1 MEIRK
6 IYESFAEDL
15 DIPLRDSSE
24 YNLKYNELFRLI
36 KQVSDKE
43 LAKKLEDG
51 VQELSEAICIVRG
64 RNKARSAV
72 DNYAAKGLTIGGE
85 RDGYNR
91 RAVR

>member
-6 IYESFAEDL
+6 IYESFAENL

-24 YNLKYNELFRLI
+24 YNLKYNELSRLI

-51 VQELSEAICIVRG
+51 VQELSEAVSSVSSEVGIKLGAQLIITRL
-64 RNKARSAV
+64 K
-72 DNYAAKGLTIGGE
+72 D
-85 RDGYNR
+85 
-91 RAVR
+91 

>member
-51 VQELSEAICIVRG
+51 VQELSEAVSSVSSEVGIKLGAQLIITLL
-64 RNKARSAV
+64 K
-72 DNYAAKGLTIGGE
+72 D
-85 RDGYNR
+85 
-91 RAVR
+91 

>member
-24 YNLKYNELFRLI
+24 YNLKYNELSRLI

-51 VQELSEAICIVRG
+51 VQELSEAVSSVSSEAGIMLGAQLIITLL
-64 RNKARSAV
+64 K
-72 DNYAAKGLTIGGE
+72 D
-85 RDGYNR
+85 
-91 RAVR
+91 

>member
-1 MEIRK
+1 MEIRN
-6 IYESFAEDL
+6 IYESFAESL

-51 VQELSEAICIVRG
+51 VQELSEAVSSVSSEVGIKLGAQLIITLL
-64 RNKARSAV
+64 K
-72 DNYAAKGLTIGGE
+72 D
-85 RDGYNR
+85 
-91 RAVR
+91 

>member
-51 VQELSEAICIVRG
+51 VQELSEAVSSVSSEAGIKLGAQLIIMLL
-64 RNKARSAV
+64 K
-72 DNYAAKGLTIGGE
+72 D
-85 RDGYNR
+85 
-91 RAVR
+91 

>member
-24 YNLKYNELFRLI
+24 YNLKYNELSRLI

-51 VQELSEAICIVRG
+51 VQELSEAVSSVSSEAGIKLGAQLIICLLYTSRCV
-64 RNKARSAV
+64 
-72 DNYAAKGLTIGGE
+72 
-85 RDGYNR
+85 
-91 RAVR
+91 

>member
-15 DIPLRDSSE
+15 DIPLRDSNE
-24 YNLKYNELFRLI
+24 YNLKYNELSRLI

-51 VQELSEAICIVRG
+51 VQELSEAVSSVSSEAGI
-64 RNKARSAV
+64 K
-72 DNYAAKGLTIGGE
+72 L
-85 RDGYNR
+85 
-91 RAVR
+91 RAQLIITLLKD

>member
-6 IYESFAEDL
+6 IYESFAENL

-24 YNLKYNELFRLI
+24 YNLKYNELSRLI

-51 VQELSEAICIVRG
+51 VQELSEAVSSVSSEVGIKLGAQLIITLL
-64 RNKARSAV
+64 K
-72 DNYAAKGLTIGGE
+72 D
-85 RDGYNR
+85 
-91 RAVR
+91 

>member
-1 MEIRK
+1 MEIRN

-51 VQELSEAICIVRG
+51 VQELSEAVSSVSS
-64 RNKARSAV
+64 KAGIKLGAQLIITLLK
-72 DNYAAKGLTIGGE
+72 D
-85 RDGYNR
+85 
-91 RAVR
+91 

>member
-15 DIPLRDSSE
+15 DIPLRDSNE
-24 YNLKYNELFRLI
+24 YNLKYNELSRLI

-51 VQELSEAICIVRG
+51 VQELSEAVSSVSSEAGIKLGAQLIITLL
-64 RNKARSAV
+64 K
-72 DNYAAKGLTIGGE
+72 D
-85 RDGYNR
+85 
-91 RAVR
+91 

>member
-51 VQELSEAICIVRG
+51 VQELSEAVSSVSSEAGIKLGAQLIIT
-64 RNKARSAV
+64 
-72 DNYAAKGLTIGGE
+72 LL
-85 RDGYNR
+85 
-91 RAVR
+91 

>member
-1 MEIRK
+1 MEIRN

-24 YNLKYNELFRLI
+24 YNLKYNELSRLI

-51 VQELSEAICIVRG
+51 VQELSEAVSSVSSEVGIKLGAQLIITLL
-64 RNKARSAV
+64 K
-72 DNYAAKGLTIGGE
+72 D
-85 RDGYNR
+85 
-91 RAVR
+91 

>member
-6 IYESFAEDL
+6 IYETFAEDL

-24 YNLKYNELFRLI
+24 YNLKYNELSRLI

-51 VQELSEAICIVRG
+51 VQELSEAVSSVSSEAGIKLGAQLIITLL
-64 RNKARSAV
+64 K
-72 DNYAAKGLTIGGE
+72 D
-85 RDGYNR
+85 
-91 RAVR
+91 

>member
-6 IYESFAEDL
+6 IYENFAEDL

-51 VQELSEAICIVRG
+51 VQELSEAVSSVSSEAGIKLGAQLIITLL
-64 RNKARSAV
+64 K
-72 DNYAAKGLTIGGE
+72 D
-85 RDGYNR
+85 
-91 RAVR
+91 

>member
-24 YNLKYNELFRLI
+24 YNLKYNELSRLI

-51 VQELSEAICIVRG
+51 VQELSEAVSSVSSEVGIKLGAQLIITLL
-64 RNKARSAV
+64 K
-72 DNYAAKGLTIGGE
+72 D
-85 RDGYNR
+85 
-91 RAVR
+91 

>member
-51 VQELSEAICIVRG
+51 VQELSEAVSSVSSEAGIKLGAQLIITLL
-64 RNKARSAV
+64 K
-72 DNYAAKGLTIGGE
+72 D
-85 RDGYNR
+85 
-91 RAVR
+91 

>member
-24 YNLKYNELFRLI
+24 YNLKYNELFWLI

-51 VQELSEAICIVRG
+51 VQELSEAVSSVSSEAGIKLGAQLIITLL
-64 RNKARSAV
+64 K
-72 DNYAAKGLTIGGE
+72 D
-85 RDGYNR
+85 
-91 RAVR
+91 